1 MATFVLFGNYTM
13 DAIEDISSRRTE
25 EAQKIIAEAGG
36 KVIVSYALLGEI
48 DLVLVLDLPDVKS
61 AMKVSVELSNLTEV
75 AFTTCPAIS
84 IDEFDRLFV

>member
-36 KVIVSYALLGEI
+36 KVIASYALLGEI
-48 DLVLVLDLPDVKS
+48 DLVLVLDLPDIKS

>member
-1 MATFVLFGNYTM
+1 MATFVLFGNYSM

-36 KVIVSYALLGEI
+36 KVIASYALLGEI
-48 DLVLVLDLPDVKS
+48 DLVLVLDLPDVQS
-61 AMKVSVELSNLTEV
+61 AMKVSVELSNLTEI

>member
-36 KVIVSYALLGEI
+36 KVIASYALLGEI

>member
-1 MATFVLFGNYTM
+1 MATFVLFGNYSM

-25 EAQKIIAEAGG
+25 EAQKIIEEAGG
-36 KVIVSYALLGEI
+36 KVIASYALLGEI
-48 DLVLVLDLPDVKS
+48 DLVLVLDLPDVQS
-61 AMKVSVELSNLTEV
+61 AMKVSVELSNLTEI